1 MKPSLLPLFCLLTLS
16 IFFTNCLSAQ
26 QRKFIPQHSDRYKLD
41 LPAEWIKKTR
51 LVRVVTDILPK
62 TIIELADR
70 DFCTECK
77 AGFTIS
83 LYIDSIRVYNEHTSA
98 PIQMGR
104 ASRYTFSFNYS
115 FYAALLLRDSSGRPL
130 SMLRLN
136 DSQELLH
143 YSKNYSLEPK
153 NFTTRNQPVYDT
165 AGRIIDRRIVEELP
179 MVITDLP
186 KHTAGSV
193 LTESFLQEICERSIY
208 EIDRF
213 LRKFN

>member
-1 MKPSLLPLFCLLTLS
+1 LIIAALFPDH
-16 IFFTNCLSAQ
+16 LSAQ
-26 QRKFIPQHSDRYKLD
+26 KDKYIPQHSDRYKLD
-41 LPAEWIKKTR
+41 LPVDWIKKTR

-62 TIIELADR
+62 TITELADR

-77 AGFTIS
+77 AGYTVS

-98 PIQMGR
+98 PIQIGR

-115 FYAALLLRDSSGRPL
+115 FYAALLLRDSTGRPL

-153 NFTTRNQPVYDT
+153 NYTTRNQPVYDT
-165 AGRIIDRRIVEELP
+165 AGQIIDRRIVEELP

-186 KHTAGSV
+186 KYNAGSV